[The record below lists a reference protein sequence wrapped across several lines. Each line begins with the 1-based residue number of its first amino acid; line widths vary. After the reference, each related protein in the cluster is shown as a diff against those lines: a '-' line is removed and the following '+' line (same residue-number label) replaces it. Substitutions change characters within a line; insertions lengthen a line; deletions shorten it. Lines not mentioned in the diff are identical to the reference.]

1 MGIKN
6 IQFCIFQR
14 LKMDKF
20 LQGLRLNVPDFYG
33 LKVYLIIFFIH
44 IINMISRFSLFCC
57 QMVLCFFLLKILT
70 LGFPMLLE
78 PCFLP
83 NPLLFGGEM
92 LDSEGL
98 IFFSLHNQFNA
109 LFLGRSY

>member
-44 IINMISRFSLFCC
+44 IINMISRFSLFFLLSNGI
-57 QMVLCFFLLKILT
+57 MFFLVENPHSWIPDASRT
-70 LGFPMLLE
+70 L
-78 PCFLP
+78 
-83 NPLLFGGEM
+83 

-109 LFLGRSY
+109 LFLGHSY